1 MDEDIM
7 LEVITKL
14 IATINYSFMDITSSL
29 STLAQW
35 FFESLGIDFSGL
47 EVQVQDAE
55 NHIYTL
61 KISSTD
67 SPLLIGPH
75 GRTLEETQS
84 LLIQMAEK
92 ATGTH
97 CIIHLEIND
106 YLAEKQKRLFAIVDR
121 KAELARKNGID
132 QVIYELSG
140 YERKQVH
147 AYISEKYPDIATKSI
162 DGEKGRELHV
172 MLKEGIAPLWD
183 TTPKPSSRKS
193 DTSADLAAL
202 DLEGTN
208 I

>member
-1 MDEDIM
+1 MD
-7 LEVITKL
+7 LV
-14 IATINYSFMDITSSL
+14 TSLTS
-29 STLAQW
+29 LAQW
-35 FFESLGIDFSGL
+35 FFESLGIDFSAL
-47 EVQVQDAE
+47 EITTQDAE
-55 NHIYTL
+55 NHIYTV

-92 ATGTH
+92 VTGTH

-106 YLAEKQKRLFAIVDR
+106 YLAEKQRRLLAIVDR
-121 KAELARKNGID
+121 KVELAHKNGID

-147 AYISEKYPDIATKSI
+147 AYISEKYSDIATKSI
-162 DGEKGRELHV
+162 DGEKGRELHI
-172 MLKEGIAPLWD
+172 MLKEGVAPLGD
-183 TTPKPSSRKS
+183 TVTITPPVLSSRTS

-202 DLEGTN
+202 DLDGTN

>member
-1 MDEDIM
+1 M
-7 LEVITKL
+7 
-14 IATINYSFMDITSSL
+14 
-29 STLAQW
+29 
-35 FFESLGIDFSGL
+35 GIDFSGL

-172 MLKEGIAPLWD
+172 MLKEGIAPL
-183 TTPKPSSRKS
+183 
-193 DTSADLAAL
+193 
-202 DLEGTN
+202 
-208 I
+208 

>member
-1 MDEDIM
+1 
-7 LEVITKL
+7 
-14 IATINYSFMDITSSL
+14 MDITSSL
-29 STLAQW
+29 TSLSQW
-35 FFESLGIDFSGL
+35 FFESLGIEFSSL
-47 EVQVQDAE
+47 EISTQDAE
-55 NHIYTL
+55 NHIYTV

-92 ATGTH
+92 MTGTH

-106 YLAEKQKRLFAIVDR
+106 YLAEKQKRLMAIVDR
-121 KAELARKNGID
+121 KVELARKNGID

-162 DGEKGRELHV
+162 DGEKGRELHI
-172 MLKEGIAPLWD
+172 MLREWVAPLGE
-183 TTPKPSSRKS
+183 TKSATPSRSS

>member
-1 MDEDIM
+1 MD
-7 LEVITKL
+7 LTPSL
-14 IATINYSFMDITSSL
+14 TS
-29 STLAQW
+29 LAQW

-47 EVQVQDAE
+47 EIQTQDAE
-55 NHIYTL
+55 NHIYTV

-92 ATGTH
+92 STGTH

-106 YLAEKQKRLFAIVDR
+106 YLAEKQKRLMAIVDR
-121 KAELARKNGID
+121 KVELAQKNGID
-132 QVIYELSG
+132 QVIYDLSG

-147 AYISEKYPDIATKSI
+147 AYISEKYADIATKSI
-162 DGEKGRELHV
+162 DGEKGRELHI
-172 MLKEGIAPLWD
+172 MLKEGVAPVGEIHHK
-183 TTPKPSSRKS
+183 TPSRSS

>member
-14 IATINYSFMDITSSL
+14 IVTTNYSFMDITSSL

>member
-1 MDEDIM
+1 MATQ
-7 LEVITKL
+7 ITEITTNFL
-14 IATINYSFMDITSSL
+14 FMDITPALTS
-29 STLAQW
+29 LAQW

-47 EVQVQDAE
+47 EVHTHDAE
-55 NHIYTL
+55 NHIYTI
-61 KISSTD
+61 KISTTD

-92 ATGTH
+92 ITSTH

-106 YLAEKQKRLFAIVDR
+106 YLAEKQKRLFSIVDR
-121 KAELARKNGID
+121 KVELARKNGID

-147 AYISEKYPDIATKSI
+147 AYISETYPDIVTKSL
-162 DGEKGRELHV
+162 DGEKWRELHI
-172 MLKEGIAPLWD
+172 MLKEGVAPLWD
-183 TTPKPSSRKS
+183 TQTRTTHTSRSS
-193 DTSADLAAL
+193 DTTADLAAL

>member
-14 IATINYSFMDITSSL
+14 IATINHSFMDITSSL

-92 ATGTH
+92 ATGIH

>member
-1 MDEDIM
+1 
-7 LEVITKL
+7 
-14 IATINYSFMDITSSL
+14 MDILTSLNS
-29 STLAQW
+29 LAQW
-35 FFESLGIDFSGL
+35 FFESLGIDFTGL
-47 EVQVQDAE
+47 EIQVQDAE
-55 NHIYTL
+55 SHIYTI
-61 KISSTD
+61 KIFSTD

-121 KAELARKNGID
+121 KVELTRKNGID

-147 AYISEKYPDIATKSI
+147 AYIGEKYTDIATKSI

-172 MLKEGIAPLWD
+172 MLKEGVAPLGGD
-183 TTPKPSSRKS
+183 TGVPSSRKI

>member
-14 IATINYSFMDITSSL
+14 IATINHSFMDITSSL

>member
-1 MDEDIM
+1 MDM
-7 LEVITKL
+7 T
-14 IATINYSFMDITSSL
+14 TSLTS
-29 STLAQW
+29 LAQW

-47 EVQVQDAE
+47 EIQTQDAT
-55 NHIYTL
+55 NHIYTI

-106 YLAEKQKRLFAIVDR
+106 YLAEKQKRLMAIVDR
-121 KAELARKNGID
+121 KVELAQKNGID

-147 AYISEKYPDIATKSI
+147 AYISEKYTDIATKSI
-162 DGEKGRELHV
+162 DGEKGRELHI
-172 MLKEGIAPLWD
+172 MLREWVAPLGEIKT
-183 TTPKPSSRKS
+183 TTPSRSS